1 MAPVPKVSVV
11 TAVYNGAKYLRETL
25 RSILDQTFAD
35 FEYVLVDDGSTDG
48 SVDIIRSIGD
58 PRIRLFE
65 NDRNRKLVYTRNR
78 GIAEARGDY
87 VALTDHDDVSLP
99 TRFAEQVRFLDANP
113 EFGLVA
119 TWYDYIN
126 LTGEPIVKRPYRR
139 YAPAECSASLLYRNI
154 FGNSTLMV
162 RRSAIPDPPY
172 APEFPLCE
180 DYDFLA
186 QIARRHPIG
195 NLPEVLVKY
204 RLTRGSYSNFVVQ
217 QTSDL
222 ARVLKR
228 RLLSEM
234 GVDASER
241 ELDVHHN
248 LESGNL
254 PLDLELLRET
264 ATWLERL
271 VAANEHS
278 RAYDTPAFATIA
290 GNEWFELCRAASRLG
305 GPVWSRFL
313 GSTLA
318 RASQYGN
325 SDRFKL
331 LLKCVLGDAK
341 RAYASVHP

>member
-1 MAPVPKVSVV
+1 VPKVSVV

-25 RSILDQTFAD
+25 RSILDQTFSD
-35 FEYVLVDDGSTDG
+35 LEYILVDDGSTDG

-58 PRIRLFE
+58 PRIRLLE
-65 NDRNRKLVYTRNR
+65 NDQNRRLVYTRNR

-99 TRFAEQVRFLDANP
+99 TRLAEQVRFLDDNP

-119 TWYDYIN
+119 TWYEYIN
-126 LTGEPIVKRPYRR
+126 LTGVPVVKRQIRR
-139 YAPAECSASLLYRNI
+139 YAPAECSASLLYRNV

-172 APEFPLCE
+172 AAEFPLCE

-186 QIARRHPIG
+186 KVARRHPIA
-195 NLPEVLVKY
+195 LVPEVLVKY
-204 RLTRGSYSNFVVQ
+204 RLTTGSYSNFVGR
-217 QTSDL
+217 QTFDL

-248 LESGNL
+248 FESGNL
-254 PLDLELLRET
+254 PLDLDLLGEMR
-264 ATWLERL
+264 AWLERL
-271 VAANEHS
+271 VAANQRS
-278 RAYDTPAFATIA
+278 RAYDTRAFAVIA
-290 GNEWFELCRAASRLG
+290 GNEWFEFCRHASRLG
-305 GPVWSRFL
+305 GPVWSQFH
-313 GSTLA
+313 GSPLA
-318 RASQYGN
+318 QASQYKN

-331 LLKCVLGDAK
+331 FLKCVLGDAK
-341 RAYASVHP
+341 RAYASVHS

>member
-1 MAPVPKVSVV
+1 MPKVSVV

-25 RSILDQTFAD
+25 RSILDQTFGD
-35 FEYVLVDDGSTDG
+35 FEYILVDDGSTDD

-65 NDRNRKLVYTRNR
+65 NDRNRRLVYTRNR
-78 GIAEARGDY
+78 GIAEARGEY
-87 VALTDHDDVSLP
+87 VALTDHDDISLP

-113 EFGLVA
+113 GFGLVA

-126 LTGEPIVKRPYRR
+126 LTGTTLMKRAYRR
-139 YAPAECSASLLYRNI
+139 YAPAECAASLLYRNL

-186 QIARRHPIG
+186 QVARRHPIWMV
-195 NLPEVLVKY
+195 PEVLVKY
-204 RLTRGSYSNFVVQ
+204 RLTTGSYSNFVGK
-217 QTSDL
+217 QTFDL

-234 GVDASER
+234 GVEASER
-241 ELDVHHN
+241 ELDVHHS
-248 LESGNL
+248 LESSHL
-254 PLDLELLRET
+254 PLDLDLLRET

-271 VAANEHS
+271 VAANERS
-278 RAYDTPAFATIA
+278 RAYDTRAFAVIA
-290 GNEWFELCRAASRLG
+290 GNEWFELCRSASRLG
-305 GPVWSRFL
+305 GPVWSRFH
-313 GSTLA
+313 GSSLA
-318 RASQYGN
+318 QASQYGN

-331 LLKCVLGDAK
+331 FLKCVLGNAK
-341 RAYASVHP
+341 RAYASVHS